1 MFPGVGLVVKPTNY
15 NNKSL
20 KWNQGYYK
28 FQLFK
33 EIIIDK
39 LNNDNNQHNDSN
51 NEPKNNLT
59 TIVSYDI
66 YD

>member
-1 MFPGVGLVVKPTNY
+1 MFPGEGLVIKTTNY

-39 LNNDNNQHNDSN
+39 LNNNQNNDNTNNDS
-51 NEPKNNLT
+51 KNNLT
-59 TIVSYDI
+59 TTVSYDI

>member
-1 MFPGVGLVVKPTNY
+1 MFPGVGLVIRPNNY
-15 NNKSL
+15 NFKSL

-59 TIVSYDI
+59 TTVSYDI

>member
-1 MFPGVGLVVKPTNY
+1 MTKVDNY
-15 NNKSL
+15 NFKSL

-39 LNNDNNQHNDSN
+39 LNNNQHNDSN
-51 NEPKNNLT
+51 EESKNNLT
-59 TIVSYDI
+59 TTVSYDI

>member
-1 MFPGVGLVVKPTNY
+1 MFTGEGLIVKTANY

-39 LNNDNNQHNDSN
+39 LNNNQHNDSN
-51 NEPKNNLT
+51 EEPKNNLT
-59 TIVSYDI
+59 TTVSYDI

>member
-1 MFPGVGLVVKPTNY
+1 MFPGEGLVVKSNNY
-15 NNKSL
+15 NFKSL

-39 LNNDNNQHNDSN
+39 LNNNQHNDN
-51 NEPKNNLT
+51 TNEEPKNNLT
-59 TIVSYDI
+59 TTVSYDI